1 MVNEKSLENRL
12 NSRSSDGDSA
22 LALSIDSGLY
32 IRISLV
38 LGHLDGSVVKC
49 LPLAQDVILESWD
62 PVPYWAHCMKP
73 APPSACI
80 SASLFVS
87 LMNK

>member
-1 MVNEKSLENRL
+1 MKSLENRL

-22 LALSIDSGLY
+22 LALSIDSGFY

-49 LPLAQDVILESWD
+49 LPLA
-62 PVPYWAHCMKP
+62 
-73 APPSACI
+73 
-80 SASLFVS
+80 
-87 LMNK
+87 